1 VFQFREASKEGCMSD
16 QQDCQRLDWES
27 AELHPGVAGGFFLVV
42 RGTAPTAMEVEL
54 RSLPIPIAPED
65 YHGVEVCGCSNGP
78 VAQVET
84 PWEAEASTEGWSG
97 RVGFELIGATKREW
111 FPPKTD

>member
-1 VFQFREASKEGCMSD
+1 MSD

-65 YHGVEVCGCSNGP
+65 YHGVEVCGRSNGP
-78 VAQVET
+78 VAQARRGK
-84 PWEAEASTEGWSG
+84 PKRRPRDGAAASASS
-97 RVGFELIGATKREW
+97 
-111 FPPKTD
+111 